1 MAFWLLKNGHVPV
14 PLNEFGIVL
23 PDGRRSEGK
32 EPHLEI
38 GQNWGKLIWT
48 LDELVAFYG
57 LHPRAGIGALLDIWM
72 DFDCDGPGAKE
83 TLIELLSPD
92 IPDSYGWL
100 ASRGEHHG
108 YLKDDRAV
116 ALSRRYN
123 KNIFKIGNL
132 EIRINGFGLQ
142 LQSALPPT
150 CTNIGT
156 KEDPIPGPPRVRIG
170 APRFAHLP
178 DCFFVNFARM
188 WEAQEAAKAKVKPS
202 RPVLPG
208 PSSNGHHEPRGPS
221 KKPSDYQVT
230 HYIAEVEPSIS
241 GEGGHNKTFDL
252 AKKLIGRFGER
263 RDWIIDWLWRFYN
276 DRCVPPWTLKDL
288 EHKVDDALKTTR
300 YDPREPSPGGKDQR
314 DDRRWESYNAVT
326 FGAVARK
333 IGKMTFLWESWL
345 VIGNINMI
353 CSKPKYGKTRFYL
366 ALAKCLWEGATWPD
380 GQANTNPPGSKML
393 VAPYDRN
400 HAEIADA
407 MVQMGIPDEAIY
419 CAHDPEDELLVPDL
433 ATPDMMKAIDW
444 YATRDPAIKMVVI
457 DTLTYASSTPLFKP
471 EDMKKLLDP
480 LMQIAAKH
488 RLSVLVLIHE
498 NREGLALGNRITE
511 RARVLMQLERY
522 SEADPTKLRL
532 YVKDSNFPG
541 RPAITVIHDHSG
553 LKFGLDEGPIKYQN
567 GKPRGPQ
574 PVKSERFADWLK
586 NQLEV
591 EPRQVVDL
599 VRLARMDGLMESPT
613 DERVKVS
620 ISPLYNA
627 RDQVARL
634 YPGFVVEESEVEH
647 GAGGRRKA
655 WTLYGP
661 NRQMSE
667 PPGKAPY

>member
-1 MAFWLLKNGHVPV
+1 MKSALWLWDHGYWPV
-14 PLNEFGIVL
+14 PLNPRGTVL
-23 PDGRRSEGK
+23 AGHTVKDPRLSQGK
-32 EPHLEI
+32 EPLNSL
-38 GQNWGKLIWT
+38 GTDWGKIKLTRTQLIRIYT
-48 LDELVAFYG
+48 EIPA
-57 LHPRAGIGALLDIWM
+57 AGVGIRLGYEGRLIDA
-72 DFDCDGPGAKE
+72 DCDGDGAKE
-83 TLIELLSPD
+83 TLRDLLGSDVPD
-92 IPDSYGWL
+92 TLGWL
-100 ASRGEHHG
+100 ANRGEHSIF
-108 YLKDDRAV
+108 LWNDRLYV
-116 ALSRRYN
+116 FTYESGV
-123 KNIFKIGNL
+123 IKIGTL
-132 EIRINGFGLQ
+132 ELRLGGRDRQ
-142 LQSALPPT
+142 LQTVFPPTPRADGTPRPRIGGTKIRELPPCFYANLRKVLT
-150 CTNIGT
+150 TT
-156 KEDPIPGPPRVRIG
+156 RVAPGPR
-170 APRFAHLP
+170 
-178 DCFFVNFARM
+178 
-188 WEAQEAAKAKVKPS
+188 PS
-202 RPVLPG
+202 G
-208 PSSNGHHEPRGPS
+208 NGHHEARGPAE
-221 KKPSDYQVT
+221 KPSDYQVT
-230 HYIAEVEPSIS
+230 KYIAEVEPAIE
-241 GEGGHNKTFDL
+241 GERGSVKLFKL
-252 AKKLIGRFGER
+252 AHKLIARFGED
-263 RDWIIDWLWRFYN
+263 RDGVIDWLTRFYN
-276 DRCVPPWTLKDL
+276 DRCVPPWTLKEI
-288 EHKVDDALKTTR
+288 EHKVDDALKTAA
-300 YDPREPSPGGKDQR
+300 YDPRPGPSANGKADR
-314 DDRRWESYNAVT
+314 EDRRWEGYQAVT
-326 FGAVARK
+326 FADVSRK
-333 IGKMTFLWESWL
+333 IGKMSFLWEDWL

-353 CSKPKYGKTRFYL
+353 CSKPKHGKTRFYI
-366 ALAKCLWEGATWPD
+366 ALAKCLWGGTAWPD
-380 GQANTNPPGSKML
+380 GQPNTNPAGSKML

-400 HAEIADA
+400 HVEIADE
-407 MVQMGIPDEAIY
+407 MEKMGIPEEAIY
-419 CAHDPEDELLVPDL
+419 CAHDPEDELIVPDL
-433 ATPDMMKAIDW
+433 ATNDMMKALDW